1 MIEEISKIGNGVMID
16 NVWTWFTELGYKG
29 SVSVRNPD
37 SGNSSASGMFTSKA
51 NTPDDDIFIHEALYE
66 MDPDYTMVAVIK
78 QAGDKA
84 ARDWANETFPDGIE
98 EISFEGRPE
107 DIQERL
113 DAAILGGLAHRKV
126 LMVRESGAVVKFGYK
141 PEDLI

>member
-16 NVWTWFTELGYKG
+16 NVWTWFTDLGYKG

-37 SGNSSASGMFTSKA
+37 SGNSNASGMFTSKA

-66 MDPDYTMVAVIK
+66 MDPDYTIVAVIK
-78 QAGDKA
+78 QAGNKA
-84 ARDWANETFPDGIE
+84 ARDWAEEVFPNGIE
-98 EISFEGRPE
+98 EISFEGSPE
-107 DIQERL
+107 DIQDRL
-113 DAAILGGLAHRKV
+113 DEAILEGLAHRKV

-141 PEDLI
+141 LEDIV